1 MDVPAFEHDE
11 ATLTDLGEAMAS
23 GALTSRGLT
32 EAYLARMEALDG
44 TLRSV
49 LELDPEAPAIAEGL
63 DEERASG
70 RIRGPLHGIP
80 VLVKDNIDTV
90 GNLRTTAGSF
100 ALGDVAPAREAF
112 AIERLREGG
121 AVIVGKANLS
131 EWANFRS
138 TRSTSGWSARG
149 GQCRN
154 PYVLD
159 RNPCGSSSG
168 SGVAVSANLC
178 AVAVG
183 TETDGSIVCPA
194 SVNGIVGIKPTVGLV
209 SRAGVVPISHTQDTP
224 GPMARTVADA
234 AILLSVLA
242 GPDPRDTATT
252 GSPALPDLLPA
263 AGADGLRGARIGVA
277 RNLAGF
283 HDRTD
288 EAFAD
293 ALEAMRE
300 AGAEVIDPVEVPH
313 ASELED
319 PELQVLLFEF
329 KADLEAYLGSLGPA
343 QPRRTLADLIAF
355 NAEEAAREMPFFG
368 QEIFEQA
375 VEKGGLE
382 DPAYREALSTCRRLS
397 RKEGLDLA
405 LSEHRLDALVAP
417 TNGPSWTT
425 DPANGD
431 HYVGGNSTPAAVAG
445 YPAISVP
452 MGTVLGLPVG
462 ISFIGRAWSEPALIR
477 LASAFEHVT
486 SHRLPPTFL
495 DTLPTA

>member
-1 MDVPAFEHDE
+1 
-11 ATLTDLGEAMAS
+11 
-23 GALTSRGLT
+23 
-32 EAYLARMEALDG
+32 
-44 TLRSV
+44 
-49 LELDPEAPAIAEGL
+49 
-63 DEERASG
+63 
-70 RIRGPLHGIP
+70 
-80 VLVKDNIDTV
+80 
-90 GNLRTTAGSF
+90 
-100 ALGDVAPAREAF
+100 
-112 AIERLREGG
+112 
-121 AVIVGKANLS
+121 
-131 EWANFRS
+131 
-138 TRSTSGWSARG
+138 
-149 GQCRN
+149 
-154 PYVLD
+154 
-159 RNPCGSSSG
+159 
-168 SGVAVSANLC
+168 VAVSANLC

-263 AGADGLRGARIGVA
+263 AGVDGLRGARIGVA